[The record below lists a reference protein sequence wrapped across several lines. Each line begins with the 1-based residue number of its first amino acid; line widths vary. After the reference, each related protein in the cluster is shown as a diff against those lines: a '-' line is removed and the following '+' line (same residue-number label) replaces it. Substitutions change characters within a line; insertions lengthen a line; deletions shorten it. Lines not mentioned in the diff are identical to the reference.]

1 MKLIIYFTLKNAHIT
16 LIFNKK
22 IESVMKNKE
31 KIFLLDA
38 MALIYKYYYVF
49 LSRPLVTKKGQ
60 NVGTIYGF
68 INFLFGILEKE
79 NPGYLVVAF
88 DNKAPTFRHKLYPE
102 YKATRQKMPEDLIP
116 QMEKIKEIVKQ
127 MNISLIEI
135 PGYEAD
141 DIVGTIAKT
150 SEAEG
155 LDVYCVTSD
164 KDYMQLITDN
174 IKIYRPGKFGNE
186 VEIITENEVKT
197 KFGVSVNQLLDFFAL
212 MGDTSDN
219 IPGVPGVGE
228 KTALSL
234 MQEYKSLDNIYKNI
248 DKIDKKAVAEKL
260 KNGKELAYLS
270 KELVTIDLAVPVES
284 KFDDYKLRDY
294 DKNALLSVFREL
306 EFRSLEKR
314 VLGGEENTV
323 SDSVTI
329 APETGEEIS
338 EVEELPIETIKTD
351 AHKYKTITTFK
362 EIDSLLKSI
371 NEVKYI
377 SYDLETTSTD
387 ALNADMVGIAISMK
401 EREAFYIPV
410 SADLNISASKEDSLL
425 TFNFDSAPKTDNSLK
440 LSDVLKKLKP
450 MLESP
455 EIKKCGQNIKYDML
469 VTSRYGIKM
478 KGIDFDTMIASYII
492 DPDGQIN
499 QDALA
504 KRYLNYKM
512 VPISDLIGTGKNQKN
527 MRDIPVE
534 VVSDYSCEDADFAL
548 RLKNLL
554 VKELEKSSMSSLC
567 YDIEFPLVS
576 VLFEMESN
584 GVLIDTKLLK
594 KISKEL
600 DKSLITLE
608 IEIHELAEEKFNINS
623 TKQLQEILFNK
634 LKLVSG
640 KKTKTGQSTDVSVLE
655 ELRLQHPI
663 AEKLL
668 EYRQNSKLKSTYI
681 DALPNI
687 INAATGRIHTS
698 FNQTVVTTG
707 RLSSTNPNLQN
718 IPIRKDIGKEIRKAF
733 IPAAGYK
740 ILSADYSQVELR
752 VMAEIT
758 KDENLI
764 SAFVNNED
772 IHTSTASKVFNID
785 PKEVTSDMRRK
796 AKEINFGI
804 MYGIGPF
811 GLKSRLEITQTEAK
825 NIIDS
830 YFNKY
835 PGIKKYMDNT
845 IAEAREKGYVQ
856 TLLGRRRY
864 FKNINSKNAN
874 LRQLEERAAINM
886 PIQGTA
892 AEMIKV
898 AMIKIQ
904 NDIDKHKMKSK
915 MIMQVHDELVF
926 EVAESEASAMHELV
940 ELNMRS
946 ALNLT
951 VPIKVDIGIGN
962 NWYESHS

>member
-1 MKLIIYFTLKNAHIT
+1 
-16 LIFNKK
+16 
-22 IESVMKNKE
+22 MKNKE

-68 INFLFGILEKE
+68 MNFLFGILEKE

-135 PGYEAD
+135 PGFEAD

-150 SEAEG
+150 PEAEG

-174 IKIYRPGKFGNE
+174 IKIYRLGKFGNE

-197 KFGVSVNQLLDFFAL
+197 KFGVPVNQLLDFFAL

-219 IPGVPGVGE
+219 VPGVPGVGE

-234 MQEYKSLDNIYKNI
+234 MLEYHSLDNIYKNI
-248 DKIDKKAVAEKL
+248 DKIDKKALAEKL
-260 KNGKELAYLS
+260 KNNKELAYLS
-270 KELVTIDLAVPVES
+270 KELVTIDLAVPIDS
-284 KFDDYKLRDY
+284 KFDDYKIKDY
-294 DKNALLSVFREL
+294 DKKELLTVFREL
-306 EFRSLEKR
+306 EFKSLEKR
-314 VLGGEENTV
+314 LLLSEEFKESEEEIVTDISEEAPEAIELPEEN
-323 SDSVTI
+323 I
-329 APETGEEIS
+329 KTGEHKYHTITGFNKLDS
-338 EVEELPIETIKTD
+338 LIKT
-351 AHKYKTITTFK
+351 
-362 EIDSLLKSI
+362 I
-371 NEVKYI
+371 NEFKYF

-387 ALNADMVGIAISMK
+387 ALNADMVGIAISLN

-410 SADLNISASKEDSLL
+410 SADLNISSAKGDTMLAL
-425 TFNFDSAPKTDNSLK
+425 NFDSVPKNDNSLK
-440 LSDVLKKLKP
+440 LSDVLEKLKP
-450 MLESP
+450 ILESS

-499 QDALA
+499 LDALA

-512 VPISDLIGTGKNQKN
+512 VPISDLIGSGKNQKN
-527 MRDIPVE
+527 MRDIPIE
-534 VVSDYSCEDADFAL
+534 IVSDYACEDADAAL
-548 RLKNLL
+548 RLKKIL
-554 VKELEKSSMSSLC
+554 VDELEKDAMSHLC

-594 KISKEL
+594 KISREL
-600 DKSLITLE
+600 EKSLITLE
-608 IEIHELAEEKFNINS
+608 SEIHELAGEKFNINS
-623 TKQLQEILFNK
+623 TKQLQDILFNK

-655 ELRLQHPI
+655 DLKSQHPV

-668 EYRQNSKLKSTYI
+668 EYRQNTKLKSTYI
-681 DALPNI
+681 DALPDI
-687 INAATGRIHTS
+687 INPATGRIHTS
-698 FNQTVVTTG
+698 FNQTIVTTG
-707 RLSSTNPNLQN
+707 RLSSSNPNLQN
-718 IPIRKDIGKEIRKAF
+718 IPIRKEIGKEIRKAF
-733 IPAAGYK
+733 IPSPGFK
-740 ILSADYSQVELR
+740 ILSADYSQIELR

-758 KDENLI
+758 QDENLI
-764 SAFVNNED
+764 NAFLNNED
-772 IHTSTASKVFNID
+772 IHTSTASKVFGVT

-825 NIIDS
+825 NIIDN
-830 YFNKY
+830 YFIKY

-864 FKNINSKNAN
+864 FKNINSKNAT

-904 NDIDKHKMKSK
+904 EHIDKNRLKSK

-926 EVAESEASAMHELV
+926 EIAENEVSAMTAIIDQK
-940 ELNMRS
+940 MRS
-946 ALNLT
+946 ALEMK

-962 NWYESHS
+962 NWYESHN